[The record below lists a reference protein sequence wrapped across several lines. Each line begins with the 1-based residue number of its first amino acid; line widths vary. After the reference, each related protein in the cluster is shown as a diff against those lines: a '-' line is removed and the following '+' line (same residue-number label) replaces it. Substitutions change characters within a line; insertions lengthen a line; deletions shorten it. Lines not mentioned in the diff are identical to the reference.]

1 MIFNVLEVK
10 RDDTRRKVQRRIQKV
25 FTDDNKVK
33 ACGRDECRKL
43 IEVAKEVDSKTYY
56 GDIYTGLMNIDNMI
70 KLHERLMDK

>member
-1 MIFNVLEVK
+1 MTPEERFKEEYK
-10 RDDTRRKVQRRIQKV
+10 KV

-33 ACGRDECRKL
+33 TCGRDECRKL
-43 IEVAKEVDSKTYY
+43 IEVAKEVDSKKYY

>member
-1 MIFNVLEVK
+1 MTPEERFKEEYK
-10 RDDTRRKVQRRIQKV
+10 KV

-70 KLHERLMDK
+70 KLDERLMDK